1 VKADSCLVY
10 TGSYSEAKDEGIEV
24 FSFHLSSGALTKV
37 GGASGVKNPSFLAIH
52 PSHKYLYAVGET
64 NEFSGKKVGAVAAF
78 ALDNKGVPTLLNAQS
93 SEGQSPCHISID
105 KAGKNALVAN
115 YGSGHVAVVPI
126 GEGGRLGTSSCVI
139 HHEGSS
145 VDKKRQE
152 GPHAHSINLEPAN
165 KFAFAADLG
174 LDKIMVYKFDAAK
187 GTIAPND
194 PPSTAVPPGSGP
206 RHFAFHPSGKFAYV
220 CGEMSSTVI
229 VFNYDADKGLLR
241 ELQVLSTLPQE
252 TKGNSTGETQV
263 SPDGKHVYVSNRGH
277 NSLAVF
283 DVDEATGKLKAA
295 GHCPTGG
302 KSPRNFGIDP
312 SGKWLIA
319 ANEDSDNV
327 VVFKMDVKRG
337 MPSPTGHEVQI
348 SKAACVKFL
357 VK

>member
-10 TGSYSEAKDEGIEV
+10 TGSYSDAKHGGIQV
-24 FSFHLSSGALTKV
+24 FSFDLLSGALTNV
-37 GGASGVKNPSFLAIH
+37 GSASGVKNPSFLAIH
-52 PSHKYLYAVGET
+52 PSHKSLYAVSET
-64 NEFSGKKVGAVAAF
+64 NEFSGEKVGSVAAF
-78 ALDNKGVPTLLNAQS
+78 ALDNKGVPTLLNPQS
-93 SEGQSPCHISID
+93 SEGQAPCHITID

-115 YGSGHVAVVPI
+115 YGSGHVAVLPI
-126 GEGGRLGTSSCVI
+126 GEDGKLGPSSCVI

-152 GPHAHSINLEPAN
+152 GPHAHSINLDPAN

-174 LDKIMVYKFDAAK
+174 LDKIMVYKFDTAK

-206 RHFAFHPSGKFAYV
+206 RHFAFHPSGKIAYV

-241 ELQVLSTLPQE
+241 ELQVLSTLLRE

-283 DVDEATGKLKAA
+283 DVDDATGKLEAA
-295 GHCPTGG
+295 GHCPAGG

-319 ANEDSDNV
+319 ANEDSGNV
-327 VVFKMDVKRG
+327 VVFKIDVKSG
-337 MPSPTGHEVQI
+337 MLSPTGHEVQV